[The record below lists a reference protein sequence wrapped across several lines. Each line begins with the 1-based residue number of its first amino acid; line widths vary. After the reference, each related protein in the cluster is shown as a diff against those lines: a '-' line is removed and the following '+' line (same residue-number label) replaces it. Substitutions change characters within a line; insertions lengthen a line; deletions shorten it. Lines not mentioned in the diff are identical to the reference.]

1 MFLILS
7 LLLSIWAIT
16 VLVIS
21 FANILSHSVGCVFS
35 LWMVSFAVQK
45 LKFYEVNLFIFAFD
59 SFALGDRSNKK
70 LLWFMSQSVLPVFFS
85 SYIVSSLTLRSLI
98 YFEFIFVYVVTKC
111 SSFIDFHEAVQFS
124 QHFLVKQE
132 TVFSVLSILAFFVID

>member
-1 MFLILS
+1 
-7 LLLSIWAIT
+7 
-16 VLVIS
+16 
-21 FANILSHSVGCVFS
+21 
-35 LWMVSFAVQK
+35 
-45 LKFYEVNLFIFAFD
+45 
-59 SFALGDRSNKK
+59 
-70 LLWFMSQSVLPVFFS
+70 MSQSVLPVFFS

-98 YFEFIFVYVVTKC
+98 YFEFIFVYGVTKC